1 MNKGRNIFKKLML
14 KTTHNNLSS
23 LFYIWRREAKAKTIF
38 NFHQEEGE
46 IKQRKVEIKRLE
58 KYIVDFKKDKG
69 ILLETQ
75 EEKIVESPRFAKK
88 R

>member
-1 MNKGRNIFKKLML
+1 ML